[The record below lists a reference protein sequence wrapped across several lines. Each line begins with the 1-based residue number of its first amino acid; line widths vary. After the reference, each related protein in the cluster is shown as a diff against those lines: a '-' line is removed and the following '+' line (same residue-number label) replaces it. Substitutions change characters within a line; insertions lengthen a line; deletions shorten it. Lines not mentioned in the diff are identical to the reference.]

1 MPTQGLSRTSKLQR
15 IPRFLSTI
23 ILSACHQETSLK
35 KFIFPLILLV
45 FAQFTSPDFC
55 RAQQQGTTPPVQT
68 PPGQIPQDPPPVE
81 RPDFAVKVPRP
92 DAPVKGDYD
101 MTGIFQESQGGIT
114 KLRKNVVIEL
124 SNATFKADEAEY
136 DENTGI
142 FKAKGNV
149 YYRNYER
156 DEVIYCDSAEYN
168 IDTQTGTFQHVRGF
182 SKTKVDSRPGVF
194 TTQEPFY
201 FEGKWAEKI
210 EDKYIVHDGYI
221 TDCKVPSPWWT
232 LRSPVFDVI
241 PHERAITK
249 NAIYRVRGIPLFYFP
264 YYYKPLTKM
273 PRRSGFLTPN
283 IGNSSRR
290 GIMLGLGYYWAINR
304 SYDLTYRLQ
313 DFTSRGYA
321 HHVDFRGKPNDKTD
335 FDLIFYGVTDRG
347 YATGPNTIY
356 KAPGFSLYGVIKTD
370 LGNGWTARG
379 NLDYLS
385 SLKFRQEFT
394 ESFNEAI
401 FSEVHS
407 TGYITKHFDNY
418 TVNIVASRS
427 ENFQDATKG
436 NSIVIRKLPE
446 VELEGRDKL
455 LTNGSIP
462 LWFSFDSTFA
472 LLHRVQPEPN
482 DTKPAGFYQTTQFSA
497 RGTADPSLTTAV
509 RFGGM
514 DIVPSFTLHERYYD
528 QQLDS
533 VTKSIGGRNLLR
545 HATELNVDFVLPS
558 LARIFEKKTF
568 LGDKIKHVIE
578 PRLTYKTVSG
588 VQNYNNTIRYDDL
601 DLLTNTNEILLGVTN
616 RLFAKK
622 GDQVNEVFTWEVFQK
637 RFFDP
642 YFGGAVVPGQRN
654 VVFTGADL
662 TGYAFID
669 QPRNYSPVVNIL
681 RASPRNGVGIQW
693 EGDYDPL
700 GGGKLVN
707 SMFSTDVRV
716 KKLFIS
722 AGHNL
727 VRPDSAIAPPADQ
740 VRGTFGYGE
749 TNRRGWNAAVS
760 SVYDY
765 RIGRMQF
772 ATVQATYNTN
782 CCGLSVQFRRFE
794 FGARN
799 DNQYRVAFTIA
810 NIGSFGTLKKQE
822 RLF

>member
-1 MPTQGLSRTSKLQR
+1 MPLHGHSWSTSVPQT
-15 IPRFLSTI
+15 PSFLSTI
-23 ILSACHQETSLK
+23 IHSACHEETSLK
-35 KFIFPLILLV
+35 KFVFPLLLLV
-45 FAQFTSPDFC
+45 MAYFASPDFC
-55 RAQQQGTTPPVQT
+55 SAQQPPVAPPGQA

-81 RPDFAVKVPRP
+81 HPDFAVKVPRP
-92 DAPVKGDYD
+92 NAPPKGDYD
-101 MTGIFQESQGGIT
+101 INGEFQESQGGVT

-142 FKAKGNV
+142 FKARGHV

-156 DEVIYCDSAEYN
+156 DEVIFCDSAEYN
-168 IDTQTGTFQHVRGF
+168 IDTQIGTFQNPRGF

-201 FEGKWAEKI
+201 FEGKWAEKL
-210 EDKYIVHDGYI
+210 EDKYIIHDGYI
-221 TDCKVPSPWWT
+221 TDCKVPNPWWT
-232 LRSPVFDVI
+232 LRSPVFDIV

-249 NAIYRVRGIPLFYFP
+249 NAIYRLRGIPLFYFP

-273 PRRSGFLTPN
+273 PRHSGFLTPN

-290 GIMLGLGYYWAINR
+290 GFMLGLGYFWAINR
-304 SYDLTYRLQ
+304 SYDVTYRLQ
-313 DFTSRGYA
+313 DFTQRGYA
-321 HHVDFRGKPNDKTD
+321 HHIDFRGKPNAKTD
-335 FDLIFYGVTDRG
+335 FDVIFFGVTDRG
-347 YATGPNTIY
+347 YSTGPNTVY
-356 KAPGFSLYGVIKTD
+356 KAPGFSIYGVIKTD

-407 TGYITKHFDNY
+407 TGYITKHFENY
-418 TVNIVASRS
+418 TFNIVASRS
-427 ENFQDATKG
+427 ENFQDATPG
-436 NSIVIRKLPE
+436 NAIIIRKLPE
-446 VELEGRDKL
+446 VEFEGRDQL
-455 LTNGSIP
+455 LTKGSIP

-472 LLHRVQPEPN
+472 LLHRVQPQPN

-497 RGTADPSLTTAV
+497 RGTIDPSLTTAFHFANIDV
-509 RFGGM
+509 
-514 DIVPSFTLHERYYD
+514 VPTFVLHDRYYD
-528 QQLDS
+528 QQLS
-533 VTKSIGGRNLLR
+533 NGAIGGRNLLR
-545 HATELNVDFVLPS
+545 HATEANVDIVLPS
-558 LARIFEKKTF
+558 LARIFDKKTF
-568 LGDKIKHVIE
+568 MGDKLKHVIE
-578 PRLTYKTVSG
+578 PRVSYKIVKG
-588 VQNYNNTIRYDDL
+588 VESYNNTIRYDDL
-601 DLLTNTNEILLGVTN
+601 DLITDTNEVLLGVTN
-616 RLFAKK
+616 RLYAKR

-642 YFGGAVVPGQRN
+642 TFGGAVVSGQRN

-669 QPRNYSPVVNIL
+669 QPRHYSPIVNIL

-700 GGGKLVN
+700 SGQLVN
-707 SMFSTDVRV
+707 SMFSTDIRV
-716 KKLFIS
+716 KKYFVS

-727 VRPDSAIAPPADQ
+727 VHPDSAIAPPANQ

-749 TNRRGWNAAVS
+749 TNRKGWSAAVS
-760 SVYDY
+760 TVYDY

-772 ATVQATYNTN
+772 ATVQGTYNTN
-782 CCGLSVQFRRFE
+782 CCGISVQFRRFE

-799 DNQYRVAFTIA
+799 DNQYRIAFTIA